1 MSKPPPVK
9 ERKLG
14 RHRARGLYWPDDKI
28 IEIDPRLPPQQR
40 LEVLTH
46 EFLHHRFPH
55 WTEEFV
61 TKEAIQISS
70 FLWKHGYR
78 HTP

>member
-1 MSKPPPVK
+1 MSKAPPVK

-14 RHRARGLYWPDDKI
+14 RHKARGLYWPDDKI

-61 TKEAIQISS
+61 EKEALQISS

-78 HTP
+78 HAP